1 MTVIEAIPQIR
12 TTNIEESIDFYVDKL
27 GFDLDFRKGD
37 FYAGIKA
44 GNSRIHLKLADEKDP
59 SITFVKQ
66 GNHVHLYFFARDTPA
81 IARQLKTKGVS
92 LLSEPHDTDYSK
104 NEFKLEDNQGHILY
118 FSETLGD

>member
-1 MTVIEAIPQIR
+1 MPVIEAIPQIR

-27 GFDLDFRKGD
+27 GFDLDFRYDD

-44 GNSRIHLKLADEKDP
+44 GNSRIHLKLANEKDP
-59 SITFVKQ
+59 SISFVKQ

-81 IARQLKTKGVS
+81 IARELKTKGVS
-92 LLSEPHDTDYSK
+92 LLSKPHDTDYSK

>member
-27 GFDLDFRKGD
+27 GFDLDFRYDD

-44 GNSRIHLKLADEKDP
+44 GNSRIHLKLANEKDP
-59 SITFVKQ
+59 SISFVKQ

-81 IARQLKTKGVS
+81 IARELKTKGVS

-104 NEFKLEDNQGHILY
+104 NEFKLEDNQGHTLY